1 VRERIEAALERL
13 GHLCFRHAWPILIG
27 FAIVL
32 GLGASQIPSI
42 EIRTSMD
49 EFLQRGDPTKAA
61 YDAFLARFGRD
72 DMILLAIEPEDVF
85 DPAFLERLRDFHEA
99 LEDEVPHLREVQ
111 SLITARETRGVD
123 DGLIVGELFEDWP
136 ETPGE
141 LAAIR
146 ERALANPLYVDFILS
161 RDARLTLVTVELEAF
176 SVEQGDLLAGFD
188 DDLGAGAGAG
198 ADPAAAK
205 EARHLTGA
213 QEAASVAA
221 IESVVERFSD
231 PDFPIHAGGAP
242 VLNVRMMVSL
252 VTNILVFT
260 ALSTVMIAFFLVVVL
275 RRALGVFI
283 PLGVS
288 ILSVVGTLGLMGSL
302 GIPAMPISEIV
313 PSFLLSVGVGASVH
327 LIVIFLQRFE
337 AGASREDAIAGALGH
352 SGLPIIMTSLTTA
365 GGLASFAAADLL
377 PVAIFGV
384 VSPLGLLVV
393 LVLTLS
399 LTPALLAVAPIR
411 ATTGTPTKVTTTETG
426 DRVPDALSV
435 RMLTRLGAYAT
446 RRPGVVIGASVA
458 MVFVAIVGML
468 RLEVSFDNLEWFPD
482 DLPAKIA
489 TRTLDEKFG
498 GSMALEMLVVTPEP
512 NGLQDPAVLAAMD
525 RARQTIEGLQVG
537 AVVAGRSVSLVDVV
551 KEIHQALNEGRPEAR
566 VVPRDRALIAQELI
580 LFENSG
586 SDDLEDVVDTTFE
599 VGRFTIRVPMVDAL
613 HYPPFGEEV
622 SRLFEE
628 VLPGD
633 VVAQQTGMM
642 MVMGRT
648 FVATIETMFRS
659 YTIALLV
666 ITPLMMLLLGS
677 FRLGLIAMIP
687 NLFPIVLTLGLMGWT
702 GQPLEMFSLLIG
714 SVALG
719 LAVDDTIH
727 FMHGFRRR
735 YARTGSVEQSVRE
748 TLQTTG
754 QALLF
759 TSVVLAFGFLIY
771 VFSDLNNLTRFG
783 AFTAFSIAMA
793 FFADV
798 LLAPALMK
806 VTIAFSSLRTA
817 VDPHGGA
824 AGRTDEAGSTA

>member
-1 VRERIEAALERL
+1 MRERIEAALERL
-13 GHLCFRHAWPILIG
+13 GRFCFRFAWPILIVS
-27 FAIVL
+27 ALVL
-32 GLGASQIPSI
+32 GLGAAQIPSI

-49 EFLQRGDPTKAA
+49 EFLQAGDPTKAA
-61 YDAFLARFGRD
+61 YDDFLARFGRD
-72 DMILLAIEPEDVF
+72 DMIFLAIEPEDVF
-85 DPAFLERLRDFHEA
+85 EPAFLERLRDFHDA

-111 SLITARETRGVD
+111 SLITARETRGVE

-136 ETPGE
+136 ETAE
-141 LAAIR
+141 ALAAIR

-176 SVEQGDLLAGFD
+176 SSESDDLLAGFD
-188 DDLGAGAGAG
+188 DAS
-198 ADPAAAK
+198 DPGDGPA

-213 QEAASVAA
+213 QEAESVAA
-221 IESVVERFSD
+221 IESLVDRFSG

-260 ALSTVMIAFFLVVVL
+260 ALSTAMIAFFLIVVL

-283 PLGVS
+283 PLLVS
-288 ILSVVGTLGLMGSL
+288 ILSVVGTLGLMGAL

-327 LIVIFLQRFE
+327 LIVIFLQRLE

-393 LVLTLS
+393 LVLTLT
-399 LTPALLAVAPIR
+399 LTPALLAVVPIR
-411 ATTGTPTKVTTTETG
+411 RPARGPVNPHAI
-426 DRVPDALSV
+426 DADQPDAISV
-435 RMLTRLGAYAT
+435 RALTRLGAYST
-446 RRPGVVIGASVA
+446 KRPGVVIGASLALV
-458 MVFVAIVGML
+458 VIAIVGML

-482 DLPAKIA
+482 DLPAKVA
-489 TRTLDEKFG
+489 TRKLDEKFG
-498 GSMALEMLVVTPEP
+498 GSMALEMLIVTPEP
-512 NGLQDPAVLAAMD
+512 NGLHDPEVLTAID
-525 RARQTIEGLQVG
+525 RARQAVEGLQVG
-537 AVVAGRSVSLVDVV
+537 AVIGGRSTSLVDVL
-551 KEIHQALNEGRPEAR
+551 KEINQALNEGRSDAR
-566 VVPRDRALIAQELI
+566 VVPADRALIAQELI

-586 SDDLEDVVDTTFE
+586 SDDLEDIVDTTFE
-599 VGRFTIRVPMVDAL
+599 VGRFTVRIPMVDAL
-613 HYPPFGEEV
+613 HYPPFGAEV
-622 SRLFEE
+622 SKLFEQ
-628 VLPGD
+628 VLPDG
-633 VVAQQTGMM
+633 VEAQRTGMM

-677 FRLGLIAMIP
+677 VRLGLIAMIP

-702 GQPLEMFSLLIG
+702 NQPLEMFSLLIG

-735 YARTGSVEQSVRE
+735 YAQTGSVEQAVRE
-748 TLQTTG
+748 TLRTTG

-771 VFSDLNNLTRFG
+771 VLSDLNNLTRFG
-783 AFTAFSIAMA
+783 AFTAFSITMA

-798 LLAPALMK
+798 MLAPALMK
-806 VTIAFSSLRTA
+806 ATIAFSSIRTGSGPDDA
-817 VDPHGGA
+817 TLAEGG
-824 AGRTDEAGSTA
+824 SHP